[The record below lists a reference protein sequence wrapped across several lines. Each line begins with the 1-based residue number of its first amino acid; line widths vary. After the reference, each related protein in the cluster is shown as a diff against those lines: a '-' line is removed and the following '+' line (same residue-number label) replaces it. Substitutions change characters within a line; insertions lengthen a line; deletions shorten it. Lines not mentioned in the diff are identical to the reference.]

1 MEAINLMAKITI
13 GKIPEINFEQY
24 NYLLDY
30 PHWYQSVNSDFTT
43 PGLTLR
49 DATSCKVSWNYNQF
63 PTLQMMYPKNGLHAN
78 SLKENTYI
86 LTDTNYKFVH
96 QLFKIVHTQ
105 EEGTQVVIDA
115 NHIAS
120 TLNDATVSDTIQ
132 IVSGSAQDL
141 MNQVLN
147 TMLPAKS
154 FTFDSDVLSVS
165 NINIEK
171 GQQAGTILI
180 SPDQEGDAAVQSLL
194 GLFGG
199 ELEFD
204 NFDIHHS
211 PQAGSDTGII
221 VDYGKNIKNFS
232 QDRNIENMW
241 TGAVFVVTY
250 DPGQAIATEDNTD
263 WNNWDTEYSN
273 VATVYMAGGSVNV
286 YDSPVEGQKLIDTL
300 TNGNKINLGRPV
312 HDGDMTPDG
321 KFQINTVNG
330 DDWYPIKGGG
340 WIDANWLNFDQS
352 GDYLVNNIVG
362 DGVVQAGNVYDED
375 GAGSRVSVS
384 GTAVVAY
391 KPGGSIRVF
400 YSPEIG
406 PDHYPTGKTYKNGA
420 IVHYDMVERNQNGD
434 LWYRIGDHQWLYGPH
449 LSLTEDG
456 SYKSYTNNGYG
467 YIKDG
472 AIKYQWDAK
481 NHKMIPTT
489 TTVNTHGSSKQP
501 YRWVGSGKNRHKVP
515 NKAYWEEKQKKVKVK
530 AHKGMAEIDKTIVQG
545 GKTYYHTKY
554 GWIASGSIDY
564 HKDGSVKPKSWDQIL
579 EQKLKDHS
587 KVEIY
592 DTPDSRNASNWSIP
606 SGASSA
612 NGDFTIGGHEAKGGD
627 GKTYVEVTYKGH
639 TGWIPEDNL
648 TNSTLHSPDDTEDS
662 DGDDDGSS
670 YDASV
675 DESQKQV
682 TVKVG
687 PLYADGFG
695 IDPNIDKVNTVD
707 LSSNF
712 KHDDQDL
719 SGQQPDG
726 SFIATQADIDQLTQ
740 LGNNYLKEHRYGHVD
755 VSTTV
760 DYAEMSGIN
769 ADWTQLS
776 LYDRVYVRFQPYDIQ
791 ETAEVCGTV
800 YDCLAHHYEQIQLGQ
815 PPENYLHLM
824 EKAIEDKTNEKFKQT
839 KSRIKKVHDLT
850 SEVADALKLEGNQRL
865 EAEMKIGKEIGI
877 VSDRTGKLEVQAD
890 QFDKALQEY
899 DQQMQETQ
907 AWISSGGS
915 AVLQFVDAYGNQTYK
930 NPVEIRA
937 VDPDGSYLRFNDHG
951 LMYVDGAGYTKTAID
966 SRGWI
971 NAQYINAGIIESLNA
986 KNLVVNGSLVTHV
999 GGTTLTVGAIND
1011 GLPSSI
1017 SSSITGAYGVVVTN
1031 GSDAVVINSKG
1042 LWLARDGTVNGRV
1055 SSEGI
1060 SLISGLG
1067 FDGNGHISDANGG
1080 FLKTHDYGVYSI
1092 QQWVKLHWNGK
1103 SSDWNFM

>member
-1 MEAINLMAKITI
+1 MAKITI

-24 NYLLDY
+24 DYLLDY

-49 DATSCKVSWNYNQF
+49 DAISCQVTWNYNQF
-63 PTLQMMYPKNGLHAN
+63 PTMQLTYPRDGIHVKKLV
-78 SLKENTYI
+78 ENTYI
-86 LTDTNYKFVH
+86 LADVNYKFVH
-96 QLFKIVHTQ
+96 QIFKIVHVQQ
-105 EEGTQVVIDA
+105 EQSQVVIDA

-120 TLNDATVSDTIQ
+120 TLNDATVPDTIQ
-132 IVSGSAQDL
+132 FNPGSAQDL

-147 TMLPAKS
+147 IMQPAKS

-171 GQQAGTILI
+171 GLQAGSILI
-180 SPDQEGDAAVQSLL
+180 DPDQEGDTAVQSVL

-211 PQAGSDTGII
+211 AHAGSDTGII
-221 VDYGKNIKNFS
+221 VDYGKNIQTIS

-250 DPGQAIATEDNTD
+250 TPGQAIATEDNTD
-263 WNNWDTEYSN
+263 WNNWDSDYAN
-273 VATVYMAGGSVNV
+273 VASVYMAGGSVNI

-300 TNGNKINLGRPV
+300 TNGNKINLGNPV
-312 HDGDMTPDG
+312 HDGDFTPDG
-321 KFQINTVNG
+321 KYQINTVNG

-340 WIDANWLNFDQS
+340 WIDANWLNFDLS
-352 GDYLVNNIVG
+352 GDYLVNKVTG

-391 KPGGSIRVF
+391 KAGGVIHVY

-406 PDHYPTGKTYKNGA
+406 PDHYRTGKTYKNGA

-434 LWYRIGDHQWLYGPH
+434 MWYRIGDHQWLYGPH

-456 SYKSYTNNGYG
+456 SYKSYTNSGYG
-467 YIKDG
+467 YIKDN
-472 AIKYQWDAK
+472 AVKYQWDAK

-489 TTVNTHGSSKQP
+489 TTVDTHGSSKQP
-501 YRWVGSGKNRHKVP
+501 YRWVGKGKNRHKVP
-515 NKAYWEEKQKKVKVK
+515 NKAYWEEKKKKVKVK
-530 AHKGMAEIDKTIVQG
+530 AHSGMAEIDKTIVQG
-545 GKTYYHTKY
+545 GTTYYHTKY
-554 GWIASGSIDY
+554 GWVTSGSIDY

-648 TNSTLHSPDDTEDS
+648 TNSTLHAPDDTEDS

-675 DESQKQV
+675 DESQKEV
-682 TVKVG
+682 VVKVG

-726 SFIATQADIDQLTQ
+726 SFIATQADINQLTQ

-760 DYAEMSGIN
+760 GYAEMSGIN

-776 LYDRVYVRFQPYDIQ
+776 LYDSVYVRFQPYDIQ

-800 YDCLAHHYEQIQLGQ
+800 YNCLDHHYVQIQLGQ
-815 PPENYLHLM
+815 PPESYLHLM
-824 EKAIEDKTNEKFKQT
+824 QKEIEDKSSEKFKRA
-839 KSRIKKVHDLT
+839 KNSINHVKDF
-850 SEVADALKLEGNQRL
+850 AGYINNALKLEGENRELAFQKLAKELGDEKEDLDVFENHMKEMAVKVQAFGDWIKNGGEDGVVLYPVSADGTKSWDNVVEIDAAASDHRMVFNNRGLGWYDIQGGFHAGIGWDGSHGKLYVDEAIIPKLDASHIDVDTIHALGTIEGSL
-865 EAEMKIGKEIGI
+865 E
-877 VSDRTGKLEVQAD
+877 VSDKNGGRTIQIGEA
-890 QFDKALQEY
+890 Y
-899 DQQMQETQ
+899 
-907 AWISSGGS
+907 GGS
-915 AVLQFVDAYGNQTYK
+915 QFGIYIGNNTFI
-930 NPVEIRA
+930 E
-937 VDPDGSYLRFNDHG
+937 DGMISTPYLTVHG
-951 LMYVDGAGYTKTAID
+951 LGTFDEVDVGQITISGRSINRDDGHVMWSGSAHTNLGA
-966 SRGWI
+966 
-971 NAQYINAGIIESLNA
+971 YINA
-986 KNLVVNGSLVTHV
+986 
-999 GGTTLTVGAIND
+999 
-1011 GLPSSI
+1011 
-1017 SSSITGAYGVVVTN
+1017 
-1031 GSDAVVINSKG
+1031 
-1042 LWLARDGTVNGRV
+1042 
-1055 SSEGI
+1055 
-1060 SLISGLG
+1060 
-1067 FDGNGHISDANGG
+1067 HI
-1080 FLKTHDYGVYSI
+1080 
-1092 QQWVKLHWNGK
+1092 K
-1103 SSDWNFM
+1103 SSAIIGGSI